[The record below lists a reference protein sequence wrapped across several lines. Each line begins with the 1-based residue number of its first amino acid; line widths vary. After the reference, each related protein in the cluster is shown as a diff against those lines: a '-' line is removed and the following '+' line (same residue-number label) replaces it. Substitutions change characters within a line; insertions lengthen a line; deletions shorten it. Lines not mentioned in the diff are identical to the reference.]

1 MLSIRLL
8 SIEPPDPARQLHI
21 LGHYRHPLTVY
32 RAQVAVLEQRHEV
45 RLGRLLQRE
54 YRAALPPVRRPRH
67 AVLYLAHEPRER
79 QPSEEEGRRR
89 LILPYLAQCLLP
101 RSHSPLAPHDDA
113 RARVRGA
120 AGAVAGGGQAG
131 FGLVAGTG
139 ASEER
144 LVPRASLVGR
154 RLGSGHDD
162 LFFLGITQKA
172 DWMGIRAAEDD
183 PRDISMGSG
192 CWRQLDHGGTSV
204 EKINFEKD
212 YWPARDRMGRKIK
225 RAMAPPAPLPFV
237 LAGWIRTRARFVHSR
252 GFFWRG

>member
-1 MLSIRLL
+1 
-8 SIEPPDPARQLHI
+8 
-21 LGHYRHPLTVY
+21 VY

-79 QPSEEEGRRR
+79 QPSEQEGRRR
-89 LILPYLAQCLLP
+89 LVLPYLSQCLLP
-101 RSHSPLAPHDDA
+101 RPHPPLAPHDDA
-113 RARVRGA
+113 GTCVRGA
-120 AGAVAGGGQAG
+120 AGAVAARRGRGGQAG

-162 LFFLGITQKA
+162 LLFPEGLDGGFGWKKMILG
-172 DWMGIRAAEDD
+172 
-183 PRDISMGSG
+183 
-192 CWRQLDHGGTSV
+192 
-204 EKINFEKD
+204 
-212 YWPARDRMGRKIK
+212 
-225 RAMAPPAPLPFV
+225 
-237 LAGWIRTRARFVHSR
+237 
-252 GFFWRG
+252 